1 MPFARSLL
9 APLFATVAIAIAF
22 GLGAVACSSS
32 PTEEDLP
39 ASCSVTASSNTVTT
53 STPAPT
59 GINVMSVTVNGALCG
74 SDAYP
79 NEPCTSVQVCTPG
92 GACAT
97 INNLLLDTGSY
108 GLRIFKSV
116 LTAAGV
122 TPTTIATPGSRTL
135 AECVG
140 FGDGSS
146 EWGQVGLVD
155 MILGGESKI
164 TNVPIHMI
172 EHSFSSP
179 PSQCSAS
186 GSTPDI
192 DPSIGFNGILGVG
205 LFEQD
210 CGTYCTNH
218 IANGMYYSCDATSC
232 IASSASLSEQVTNPV
247 SLIGPDAGNSGL
259 SDNNGVVLQLPAVPD
274 GGAASA
280 SGYLLLGIGTRSNNT
295 PGSEVQFYKTDS
307 DGTFTS
313 VFSPFSDSPLTSF
326 LDSGSSLL
334 FFPWPPPANEGLY
347 SLIPDCS
354 DTHGS
359 GLDGFYCPATTR
371 TMAATNI
378 GAASTST
385 SCVGF
390 QVANAYDQLVPGT
403 ANVFHNLAGT
413 AGDSLGS
420 VFDWGLPF
428 FLGRKVYVG
437 LENATSSLG
446 TGPYWAY

>member
-1 MPFARSLL
+1 
-9 APLFATVAIAIAF
+9 
-22 GLGAVACSSS
+22 
-32 PTEEDLP
+32 
-39 ASCSVTASSNTVTT
+39 VTT
-53 STPAPT
+53 STEAPT

-74 SDAYP
+74 DHAYP
-79 NEPCTSVQVCTPG
+79 NEPCTSVQVCSPG
-92 GACAT
+92 GTCAT
-97 INNLLLDTGSY
+97 ISNLLLDTGSY
-108 GLRIFKSV
+108 GLRVFKSV
-116 LTAAGV
+116 LTAAS
-122 TPTTIATPGSRTL
+122 ITPGTITTTAGSTL

-155 MILGGESKI
+155 MILGGEAKI
-164 TNVPIHMI
+164 SNVPIHVI
-172 EHSFSSP
+172 DHTFSAP
-179 PSQCSAS
+179 PSHCSAS

-205 LFEQD
+205 NFAQD
-210 CGTYCTNH
+210 CGSYCTNH
-218 IANGMYYSCDATSC
+218 TVNGMYYSCDGSSC
-232 IASSASLSEQVTNPV
+232 VASNAALSEQVANPV
-247 SLIGPDAGNSGL
+247 ALLS

-274 GGAASA
+274 TGAASV
-280 SGYLLLGIGTRSNNT
+280 SGYMLLGIGTRANNT
-295 PGSEVQFYKTDS
+295 PSNVELYKTDS
-307 DGTFTS
+307 DGNFST

-334 FFPWPPPANEGLY
+334 FFPWPPPANEELY

-354 DTHGS
+354 DSYGD
-359 GLDGFYCPATTR
+359 GLGGFYCPANTR
-371 TMAATNI
+371 DTAATNI
-378 GAASTST
+378 GAADTAT

-390 QVANAYDQLVPGT
+390 QVANAYDLLVPGT
-403 ANVFHNLAGT
+403 ANVFHNLGGS

-437 LENATSSLG
+437 YENATSSLG